1 VGKLVRDRIPE
12 IIRANAEVP
21 VVRTLTAAEY
31 QEALRDKLLEECE
44 EARLATPTELP
55 GELAD
60 VLEVLQAMATSAD
73 LAWDEVLELQEAK
86 RHERG
91 GFDERLWLEGLA

>member
-21 VVRTLTAAEY
+21 VVRTLTAREY
-31 QEALRDKLLEECE
+31 HEALRDKLHEECE
-44 EARLATPTELP
+44 EARSATLTELP
-55 GELAD
+55 DELAD

-73 LAWDEVLELQEAK
+73 VAWDEVLAVQQAK
-86 RHERG
+86 REERG
-91 GFDERLWLEGLA
+91 GFNERLWLEGLA

>member
-1 VGKLVRDRIPE
+1 MGKLVRDRIPE
-12 IIRANAEVP
+12 IITANAETP

-31 QEALRDKLLEECE
+31 HEALRDKLLEECE
-44 EARLATPTELP
+44 EARLATPRELP

-60 VLEVLQAMATSAD
+60 VLEVLKAMASSAD
-73 LAWDEVLELQEAK
+73 LAWDEILEVQTAK
-86 RHERG
+86 RDERG